1 VRAAVTLGDVVGK
14 AQHLL
19 VVAAVPLH
27 GHFHA
32 DVGLLVALA
41 VAHGMEHIGVQHL
54 LALVDE
60 VHKALHATG
69 AGKVVFLAA
78 ALVNQADA
86 HAVVQE
92 AQLAQALAQD
102 LVMKVVV
109 FFEDVGVGQKVH
121 FGAALFG
128 LARHLHGRHVHAV
141 HLLHQ
146 AVLHKALGKFNAVH
160 LAVAPHRQAQPFA
173 QRVHAAH
180 AHAVQAARHLV
191 AVLVEL
197 AAGVQLGQRDFGR
210 AALGLV
216 LVVHLHPGGDAAA
229 VVHHAD
235 RVVGV
240 DGHHDVVAVAGQR
253 FVNRVVHHLKHQ
265 VVQAG
270 AV

>member
-1 VRAAVTLGDVVGK
+1 
-14 AQHLL
+14 
-19 VVAAVPLH
+19 
-27 GHFHA
+27 
-32 DVGLLVALA
+32 
-41 VAHGMEHIGVQHL
+41 MQHL

-60 VHKALHATG
+60 VHKALHAAG
-69 AGKVVFLAA
+69 AGKVVFLAT

-92 AQLAQALAQD
+92 AQLAQPLGQD
-102 LVMKVVV
+102 FVMEIVV
-109 FFEDVGVGQKVH
+109 FLEDVGVGQKVH
-121 FGAALFG
+121 LGAALFG
-128 LARHLHGRHVHAV
+128 FARHLHGRHVHAV

-146 AVLHKALGKFNAVH
+146 PVLHKAACKFNAVD
-160 LAVAPHRQAQPFA
+160 LAFTPHRQAQPFA
-173 QRVHAAH
+173 QGVHAAH

-197 AAGVQLGQRDFGR
+197 AARMQLGQRDLSC

-216 LVVHLHPGGDAAA
+216 LVVHLHAGGDAAA

-235 RVVGV
+235 GVVGV
-240 DGHHDVVAVAGQR
+240 DGHHNVVAMAGQR
-253 FVNRVVHHLKHQ
+253 LVNGVVHHLEHQ